1 MCVKRDC
8 GYAIWDRKSSYW
20 EQFVGH
26 TKIVETFRML
36 LGTFGGTTALDLK
49 KIFKVF

>member
-1 MCVKRDC
+1 M
-8 GYAIWDRKSSYW
+8 SFS

-36 LGTFGGTTALDLK
+36 LGTFGGTTALDPK
-49 KIFKVF
+49 KKFQRLEDPIYIRED